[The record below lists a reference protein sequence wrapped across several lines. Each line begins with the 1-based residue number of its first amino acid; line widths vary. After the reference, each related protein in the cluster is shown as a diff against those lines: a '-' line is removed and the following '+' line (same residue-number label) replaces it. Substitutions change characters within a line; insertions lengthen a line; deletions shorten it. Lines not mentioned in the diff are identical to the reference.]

1 MTRSRNPRERKLP
14 VNTFC
19 VPLLDKASPNGFPVK
34 SAVCGLFICRS
45 CQVTDRVLPELN
57 GRGGVRIRTFRGE
70 RPTGRLSLV
79 RFNCKDVEVGR
90 VGIVMLFP
98 GLSIPREASQ
108 IRRGVPRPKFE
119 DRLGNVLIL
128 CVRLSDWDAIRGRS

>member
-1 MTRSRNPRERKLP
+1 MTRSRTPRESKLAVSP
-14 VNTFC
+14 FC
-19 VPLLDKASPNGFPVK
+19 VPLLDKASPNGLPVK

-45 CQVTDRVLPELN
+45 CHVTDRVLPELN

-79 RFNCKDVEVGR
+79 RFNCKDAEAGR
-90 VGIVMLFP
+90 VGVVILFP
-98 GLSIPREASQ
+98 GVSIPREALP

-119 DRLGNVLIL
+119 DRLGGVLMS
-128 CVRLSDWDAIRGRS
+128 CVRRSD